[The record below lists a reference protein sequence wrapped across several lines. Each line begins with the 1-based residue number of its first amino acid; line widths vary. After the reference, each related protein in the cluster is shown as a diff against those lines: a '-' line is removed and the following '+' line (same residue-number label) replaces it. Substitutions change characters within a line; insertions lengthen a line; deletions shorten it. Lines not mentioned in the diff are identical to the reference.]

1 MNKKKQLLKYIFF
14 DYLSAAIAWGLFFSF
29 RKIYIESSKFGYSI
43 PVNLTAEFYLGL
55 LFVPVFWLILYYAS
69 GYYNEVCRKSRL
81 NELLQTFLITLIG
94 TIIIFF
100 TLILDDI
107 VGSYKN
113 YYVSFSALFC
123 SHFIITY
130 TLRLTI
136 TTNTINKIR
145 KGKISFNSILIGS
158 NKRAVNLYQEIIN
171 QPKFLGNKIIGFISA
186 QQQTDYLLK
195 KHLPHL
201 GSIENLNQII
211 HEHDIQEVILA
222 VESNNYKNILTIIKM
237 LDNHNIKLKTIPG
250 MYDILTGNV
259 RVSSVIGTPLIQISN
274 STMPEWQ
281 KSFKHFI
288 DIIFSL
294 IALILLLPVF
304 IFVATGI
311 KLTSKGPVI
320 YSHYRIGKYGKPFKI
335 YKFRSMAV
343 NAEENGPEL
352 SSKNDPRITSFGRF
366 LRKTRLD
373 ETPNF
378 INVLKGEMSIVGP
391 RPERQYY
398 INEIVKKAP
407 QYTLLHKV
415 KPGITSLGQIKYGYA
430 ENVDEMI
437 QRLRY
442 DLLYIENMS
451 LYLDFRIMIY
461 TILIIIKGRG
471 I

>member
-100 TLILDDI
+100 ILILDDI

-113 YYVSFSALFC
+113 YYVSFFALFC

>member
-1 MNKKKQLLKYIFF
+1 
-14 DYLSAAIAWGLFFSF
+14 
-29 RKIYIESSKFGYSI
+29 
-43 PVNLTAEFYLGL
+43 
-55 LFVPVFWLILYYAS
+55 
-69 GYYNEVCRKSRL
+69 
-81 NELLQTFLITLIG
+81 
-94 TIIIFF
+94 
-100 TLILDDI
+100 
-107 VGSYKN
+107 
-113 YYVSFSALFC
+113 
-123 SHFIITY
+123 
-130 TLRLTI
+130 
-136 TTNTINKIR
+136 
-145 KGKISFNSILIGS
+145 
-158 NKRAVNLYQEIIN
+158 
-171 QPKFLGNKIIGFISA
+171 
-186 QQQTDYLLK
+186 
-195 KHLPHL
+195 
-201 GSIENLNQII
+201 
-211 HEHDIQEVILA
+211 
-222 VESNNYKNILTIIKM
+222 M

>member
-113 YYVSFSALFC
+113 YYVSFFALFC